1 MKEAKIEKTFQ
12 KTPYYIKA
20 KTESIFEK
28 NNVSVYV
35 PENAFYSNFYMNFDV
50 NNDVVTL
57 HDDSVPVHKNITL
70 AFNNVAG
77 LTEEQLSKTY
87 ITTLYGY
94 KLKYNTAH
102 EYSVTFCQIMVD
114 VSHDLDATSDKL
126 FYPNK
131 FHPLF
136 LYNND
141 HHEHPKIVTD
151 YFNNKKLLHNL
162 SCLTQN
168 GKYTLSFI
176 LSP

>member
-1 MKEAKIEKTFQ
+1 MSSHNLIDIASKIFVPINGNLNNKNFLMFETSDDNVQVFETLLNISFYGFIFLKLDPNYLDDQVVEYFNSYFQ
-12 KTPYYIKA
+12 ST
-20 KTESIFEK
+20 
-28 NNVSVYV
+28 
-35 PENAFYSNFYMNFDV
+35 
-50 NNDVVTL
+50 
-57 HDDSVPVHKNITL
+57 
-70 AFNNVAG
+70 
-77 LTEEQLSKTY
+77 
-87 ITTLYGY
+87 GY

>member
-1 MKEAKIEKTFQ
+1 MSSHNLIDIASKIFVPINGNLNNKNFLMFETSDDNVQVFETLLNISFYGFIFLKLDPNYLDDQVVEYFNSYFQ
-12 KTPYYIKA
+12 STC
-20 KTESIFEK
+20 
-28 NNVSVYV
+28 
-35 PENAFYSNFYMNFDV
+35 
-50 NNDVVTL
+50 
-57 HDDSVPVHKNITL
+57 
-70 AFNNVAG
+70 
-77 LTEEQLSKTY
+77 
-87 ITTLYGY
+87 Y

-168 GKYTLSFI
+168 
-176 LSP
+176 